1 MSNFKFG
8 KEYENAK
15 KETYDI
21 ENRPSAM
28 DIIRDRR
35 KNIMLKKTG
44 SKTKYAV
51 ELPTYKVEEK
61 DPTYKLRRGKV
72 MEAHSNLHADKK
84 TGKRTITTKMKIWD
98 KLTPSDKSDLKKSI
112 MLALEHKFSGGS
124 INDIPKDLHKIINK
138 VNDHIEEMKHGMG
151 LFDKPIGLATN
162 AFNTLKK
169 AHSDVTSMN
178 EKINKRLESRKKG
191 TGMFE
196 NYFKPKGQRQL
207 IFFSDSSS
215 SDDEPQLPI
224 KRGRGRPK
232 CS

>member
-1 MSNFKFG
+1 MYSQSQYDEQQKFKSMSPEASMQRTMAKVKALRERRELALKN
-8 KEYENAK
+8 KESIPK
-15 KETYDI
+15 
-21 ENRPSAM
+21 
-28 DIIRDRR
+28 
-35 KNIMLKKTG
+35 
-44 SKTKYAV
+44 
-51 ELPTYKVEEK
+51 YKVEEK
-61 DPTYKLRRGKV
+61 DPTYKMKRGKV
-72 MEAHSNLHADKK
+72 MEAYSELHDNKD
-84 TGKRTITTKMKIWD
+84 GKRSITTNMKIWKD
-98 KLTPSDKSDLKKSI
+98 LTPKDKSSLKKSI
-112 MLALEHKFSGGS
+112 MIALDHNFKGGS

-138 VNDHIEEMKHGMG
+138 VNEHIEEMKHGMG

-162 AFNTLKK
+162 AINTLKK

-215 SDDEPQLPI
+215 SDDEPYLPI